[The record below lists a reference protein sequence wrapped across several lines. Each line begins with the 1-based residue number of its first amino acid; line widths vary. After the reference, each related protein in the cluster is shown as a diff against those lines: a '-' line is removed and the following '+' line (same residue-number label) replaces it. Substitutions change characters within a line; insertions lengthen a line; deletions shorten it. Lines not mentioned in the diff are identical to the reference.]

1 MDAHPQR
8 QGKVEFIGPRY
19 TECAASPFL
28 LKLRAVSCDFARPHS
43 MMGHRGR
50 RPSRRSANLRPS
62 RIVDL
67 ASSVPTLAALFGR
80 LDEMMLGVRVRTSR
94 YVWNVTKA
102 RGGTGPGH
110 CRRGRRKNSDQSDS
124 SDKKLV
130 HDDSPLSWWTETT
143 LRCLSAIWG
152 QRKYNVAEPWA

>member
-1 MDAHPQR
+1 
-8 QGKVEFIGPRY
+8 
-19 TECAASPFL
+19 
-28 LKLRAVSCDFARPHS
+28 
-43 MMGHRGR
+43 MMGHGGR

-62 RIVDL
+62 GIVDL
-67 ASSVPTLAALFGR
+67 ASSVPTLAPPFGR

-152 QRKYNVAEPWA
+152 QRKYDVADRGLDRHHWPSDLKSPNGVELGKMP